1 MDKTIT
7 ILGTGNRFL
16 MKKVMKV
23 NEENKKRVCS
33 LSLDCNSKN
42 QFDVLTECDDITRRE
57 LEKKLSGYK
66 QQDLKKDRYVEA
78 EFITLNYVTD
88 MMKQCELKCRY
99 CSCELYILYDNVREK
114 RQWTIDR
121 IDNNIG
127 HNVGNVHL
135 ACLGCNL
142 KRRNISDAKF
152 DFTKNLTIVKTE

>member
-1 MDKTIT
+1 MDKTIS

-33 LSLDCNSKN
+33 LSLDWNSRN
-42 QFDVLTECDDITRRE
+42 QTDVLTECDDVTRRE
-57 LEKKLSGYK
+57 IEKKLSGYK
-66 QQDLKKDRYVEA
+66 QQDLKKDRYNNA
-78 EFITLNYVTD
+78 EFITLNHVTD
-88 MMKQCELKCRY
+88 MMKQCELKCKY

-121 IDNNIG
+121 IDNTIG

-142 KRRNISDAKF
+142 KRRNMSDAKF

>member
-1 MDKTIT
+1 MDKTIS

-33 LSLDCNSKN
+33 LSLDWNSRN
-42 QFDVLTECDDITRRE
+42 QLDVLTECDDVTRRE
-57 LEKKLSGYK
+57 IEKKLSGYK
-66 QQDLKKDRYVEA
+66 QQDLKKDRYNNA
-78 EFITLNYVTD
+78 EFITLDYVTD

-121 IDNNIG
+121 IDNTIG

-142 KRRNISDAKF
+142 KRRNMSDAKF
-152 DFTKNLTIVKTE
+152 DFTKNLTIVKME